1 MTRKV
6 TIIGKKITPK
16 QWSGLILELNL
27 MKQSWRPFADI
38 EIQGSG
44 VKKNHYNWY
53 FRKEALK
60 SF

>member
-16 QWSGLILELNL
+16 QWSSLILELNL

-38 EIQGSG
+38 EIQGSNIKKIITNG
-44 VKKNHYNWY
+44 TFVKKG
-53 FRKEALK
+53 
-60 SF
+60 

>member
-6 TIIGKKITPK
+6 TIIGKKISTK

-27 MKQSWRPFADI
+27 MKQSWSPFADI

-44 VKKNHYNWY
+44 LKKIIKNGTFVKKV
-53 FRKEALK
+53 
-60 SF
+60 

>member
-6 TIIGKKITPK
+6 TIVGKKITPK

-38 EIQGSG
+38 EIQGTG
-44 VKKNHYNWY
+44 VKKIITNGT
-53 FRKEALK
+53 FVKK
-60 SF
+60 V